1 MVSSVK
7 KTEHVVRRRYRNGKV
22 GVIITVYAVT
32 VGKLRQGYKL
42 VGLVTEVVAG
52 ESYVVF
58 LQKLLT
64 VSVTSTIFQ
73 VLKTPHTVLPAFGLV
88 GSATVVY
95 TYYIIDYTQAQ
106 RWLPKSIIQKATTI
120 A

>member
-1 MVSSVK
+1 MVSSGK

-58 LQKLLT
+58 LQEPLFITVTALELLA
-64 VSVTSTIFQ
+64 
-73 VLKTPHTVLPAFGLV
+73 LKTPHTVLPAFGLV

-106 RWLPKSIIQKATTI
+106 RWLPKSTIQKATTI